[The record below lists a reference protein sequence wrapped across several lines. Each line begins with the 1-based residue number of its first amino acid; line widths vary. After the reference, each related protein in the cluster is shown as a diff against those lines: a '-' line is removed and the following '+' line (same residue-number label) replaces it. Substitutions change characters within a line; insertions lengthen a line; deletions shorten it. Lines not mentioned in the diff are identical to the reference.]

1 MNYKTQLQNIIDAL
15 TASLDDAQKFD
26 DGVDAAGKRLRA
38 ASQDAKAKLQE
49 LRLSVQAERNS
60 RKSS

>member
-1 MNYKTQLQNIIDAL
+1 MNFKTQLEAIVNIL
-15 TASLDDAQKFD
+15 TASLEDAQKFD
-26 DGVDAAGKRLRA
+26 DGIDAAGKRLRA
-38 ASQDAKAKLQE
+38 SSQEAKNKLQE

>member
-1 MNYKTQLQNIIDAL
+1 MNYRTQLQNIIDAL
-15 TASLDDAQKFD
+15 AASLDDAQKFD

-38 ASQDAKAKLQE
+38 ASQDAKTKLQE